1 MILTFYILGKKKYLH
16 ENNMRQSMFFFINVR
31 QKIPAKNKKST
42 FIKKKYSKKK
52 TLLIFFFTEMLQMN
66 LKILLCFN
74 FEISVK
80 THIKSERIL
89 IQILRNY
96 HYITFLS
103 KKKLILTVFLETWK
117 ILVQN

>member
-1 MILTFYILGKKKYLH
+1 
-16 ENNMRQSMFFFINVR
+16 
-31 QKIPAKNKKST
+31 
-42 FIKKKYSKKK
+42 
-52 TLLIFFFTEMLQMN
+52 MLQMN

-103 KKKLILTVFLETWK
+103 KKLILTVFLETWK